1 MSGEPE
7 VLIIGAGPVGLSG
20 ALALGRAG
28 IRCLLLERR
37 QEYSRYPKAGG
48 VHPWTME
55 IFREWGLAAPV
66 RALTAGMPARPVIQW
81 RTRLNGATLG
91 EISVGETEADD
102 RLLDSLSPE
111 RLSNAN
117 QYMLEPLLATAAG
130 ELDNVT
136 INLGSTV
143 IDLSVGDD
151 SVTVDFVDTAGAR
164 HTVTAQYVVGADGAR
179 SIVRRAL
186 DIGEHGQE
194 SLGTAFNVQF
204 EADLDPYLSDRNI
217 PVIWVV
223 NKDTQGAFIRS
234 SPTSWRYN
242 FDIPP
247 GIDPSIVTP
256 ERCEWEVRQGI
267 GEDIPVTINTTW
279 SWKHELAVADT
290 WRRGRAFLVGDA
302 AHHFPPHGG
311 FGMNSGVQDVQNL
324 AWKLTAM
331 LRWSAGDRLL
341 DSYEAERLPVADF
354 NGKQMMHNTREME
367 KTGFLVQDKMFLEA
381 VEEGT
386 DEGER
391 VRTVIAEGVK
401 AQRAQMVNHGQQ
413 FGFQYE
419 SAAVVSDGSPIVE
432 SSVAEYRP
440 TARPGARVPHSWV
453 ILHDAVISTVDLYDG
468 GFILLLGPENSSWE
482 VAASRVREEIGI
494 ALKSFILGR
503 DLIPKDES
511 LSELLGRYG
520 LERSGAV
527 LIRPDGFVGFRS
539 ATQGNNEYVELASA
553 FSQILD
559 LD

>member
-130 ELDNVT
+130 ELENVT
-136 INLGSTV
+136 INLGSAV
-143 IDLSVGDD
+143 VDLSVGDD

-194 SLGTAFNVQF
+194 SSGR
-204 EADLDPYLSDRNI
+204 LSTSSSKLIWIRTS
-217 PVIWVV
+217 VIAIFQSYGLSI
-223 NKDTQGAFIRS
+223 KDTQGAFIRS

-331 LRWSAGDRLL
+331 LRWSAG
-341 DSYEAERLPVADF
+341 
-354 NGKQMMHNTREME
+354 G
-367 KTGFLVQDKMFLEA
+367 
-381 VEEGT
+381 
-386 DEGER
+386 
-391 VRTVIAEGVK
+391 
-401 AQRAQMVNHGQQ
+401 
-413 FGFQYE
+413 
-419 SAAVVSDGSPIVE
+419 
-432 SSVAEYRP
+432 P
-440 TARPGARVPHSWV
+440 TA
-453 ILHDAVISTVDLYDG
+453 
-468 GFILLLGPENSSWE
+468 
-482 VAASRVREEIGI
+482 
-494 ALKSFILGR
+494 
-503 DLIPKDES
+503 
-511 LSELLGRYG
+511 
-520 LERSGAV
+520 
-527 LIRPDGFVGFRS
+527 GFVRG
-539 ATQGNNEYVELASA
+539 
-553 FSQILD
+553 
-559 LD
+559 